1 MPPPDVID
9 LIQEPKIQPLQKL
22 TRWML
27 IDVRADIRTG
37 LLREPAPDA
46 IDFAHRTFQD
56 YVRRTFQH
64 YLSARAAVE
73 RHDFDFV
80 IEHAHRDDREEVI
93 RMSPGRT
100 AIPGIRSARPPW
112 NGLGSWLDR
121 PYRAGN
127 AARSDSCPG
136 RGSAPAAGPHFL
148 GHTLRARHGL
158 TALWHRPL
166 RG

>member
-1 MPPPDVID
+1 
-9 LIQEPKIQPLQKL
+9 
-22 TRWML
+22 ML
-27 IDVRADIRTG
+27 IDGRADIRTG

-56 YVRRTFQH
+56 YPHRTFQDCVQRAFQD
-64 YLSARAAVE
+64 YLSARAAAE
-73 RHDFDFV
+73 RHDFDFL
-80 IEHAHRDDREEVI
+80 IEHDHEDDREEVI

-112 NGLGSWLDR
+112 NGLGAWLDR

-127 AARSDSCPG
+127 TARSDSCPG
-136 RGSAPAAGPHFL
+136 QGSAPAAGPHFL

-158 TALWHRPL
+158 AAL
-166 RG
+166 